1 MPMSISLGR
10 KSIDQ
15 LKGTLG
21 GDLSFFDNDAIM
33 KAVDKGLRKQL
44 GWFGGY
50 VRRAA
55 RNSLKTQVGASRPGS
70 PPFSHTGVLKN
81 FIFYTYD
88 SKTQTVIIGPAAT
101 TQKNARSYGN
111 YKTIPETLEYG
122 GMLRVREHQ
131 LRSGKWIRTDMRF
144 RLNGGDYRSAI
155 GKLQRQRLLNIEARP
170 FMQPVFKRSLIQFRK
185 RLVNF
190 VKK

>member
-1 MPMSISLGR
+1 MPMSSSLGR

-15 LKGTLG
+15 LKGTFG
-21 GDLSFFDNDAIM
+21 GDLSFFDRDAIM

-44 GWFGGY
+44 GWLGGY

-55 RNSLKTQVGASRPGS
+55 KNSLKTQEGSSKPGS

-88 SKTQTVIIGPAAT
+88 FKTQTVIIGPAAT

-122 GMLRVREHQ
+122 GMIRVREHQ

-144 RLNGGDYRSAI
+144 RLNAGHYRSAI
-155 GKLQRQRLLNIEARP
+155 GKPQRQRLLNIEARP
-170 FMQPVFKRSLIQFRK
+170 FMQPVFKRSLIKFRK